1 MIRVR
6 VTCRAVSAL
15 LMNPATE
22 ELIEQ
27 LRTKTPKQKRRDW
40 SAQEEA
46 STKLYISDTGKIGIP
61 VENLYAS
68 LVEAGRDIS
77 LPGRQKISTATSTR
91 LYAFISIEEQFLPF
105 PDDCQE
111 WKADKRRGV
120 NPNGKEMVAVVRP
133 RFEQWSITF
142 TVVIDDKL
150 IEPSKI
156 RELIEIAGRSVGLCD
171 FRPGRRGPFGRST
184 VAAWEVLSSDKSPT
198 LNGNESMLVSA

>member
-6 VTCRAVSAL
+6 VTCKSVSPL
-15 LMNPATE
+15 LMNPATD

-46 STKLYISDTGKIGIP
+46 GTKLYTSDTGKIGIP

-91 LYAFISIEEQFLPF
+91 LYAFMSIEEQFLPF

-133 RFEQWSITF
+133 RFEKWSITF

-150 IEPSKI
+150 IDTSKI
-156 RELIEIAGRSVGLCD
+156 SELIEVAGRSVGLCD
-171 FRPGRRGPFGRST
+171 FRPSRRGPFGRST
-184 VAAWEVLSSDKSPT
+184 IAVWEVLAHEKSAALNGDKSV
-198 LNGNESMLVSA
+198 LVSA